1 MKKLIVAVSFAVLS
15 TSVLATGMPFE
26 QVDLDRQMPNIPES
40 RKTGVDYPFG
50 GTAPYDQLVVDLAL
64 PNVDVRGD
72 SSLVAAG
79 GNTRS
84 DVELSAA
91 EGSAWS
97 NDHNFIAPAQ

>member
-1 MKKLIVAVSFAVLS
+1 MKKLIAAVSLAVLS
-15 TSVLATGMPFE
+15 TSVVAGMPFE
-26 QVDLDRQMPNIPES
+26 QVDLDRQLPNIPES
-40 RKTGVDYPFG
+40 RKTGIDYPFG
-50 GTAPYDQLVVDLAL
+50 GTAPYDQLAVDLAL

-72 SSLVAAG
+72 ASLVAAG

-84 DVELSAA
+84 DVELSAP